1 VLDSGTVLNDRY
13 EIKEKIGAGGMSIV
27 YRAKCRKLHRDVA
40 IKVLRNEY
48 VEDQEFLASF
58 KAEALSAASLSHP
71 NIVGIYDV
79 GNDLGRHYIVMEY
92 IEGKTLKELIDENA
106 PYDTAEVL
114 DFGINILSAVR
125 HAHMKKIIHRDI
137 KPQNILVTDD
147 GIIKV
152 TDFGIARA
160 VDSATIVS
168 TGNAVGSVHYFSPE
182 QARGKYVD
190 ETSDLYSCG
199 IVLFELATG
208 KLPFQADS
216 HVTVALKHI
225 NEALPAP
232 SSINANIAPT
242 LENIILIA
250 TQKRKELRYTSAQNM
265 LQDMMRLRSNPGYK
279 VIMPV
284 HDLNQETILMTPEET
299 DLIRKQANENAELN
313 IPVWEGANPLIEDDY
328 EEDNDL
334 VDDQLEDDED
344 DDEIS
349 SSYKAMVTV
358 AGVLSA
364 VVLIGIVTALILPI
378 FNKLTKSKAV
388 VVPDLLGQYV
398 EEATREIEKLGLKIE
413 VVDELDEEGIEAGK
427 IIKQSP
433 EKEQVVPK
441 GTTIEVI
448 ISAGMD
454 SDDKEGDE
462 VIVPSLANMDFVD
475 AQSML
480 ADRGLVMQI
489 TSREFDNYLE
499 AGMIISQDPV
509 AGDTLKEG
517 DVVTVIVSK
526 GKEIKL
532 ATVPNVVGRDE
543 ATAAGMLRDSGLQV
557 GDVKYEESETVEKG
571 KVISQSVPEGRQVER
586 SLPVSMVV
594 SKGKPQEEPK
604 PEPEKPAEQE
614 KPTKTK
620 NLSISIPDFLE
631 DKDSYQILVRL
642 LSDSGEVSTVYQGT
656 VNKDQF
662 PIVVPVKGKG
672 KGTVETYIDNEAI
685 YADPIDFN

>member
-1 VLDSGTVLNDRY
+1 MLDSGTVLNDRY

-313 IPVWEGANPLIEDDY
+313 IPVWEGANPLTEDDY

>member
-1 VLDSGTVLNDRY
+1 MLDSGTVLNDRY